1 MITDKKQLLLITNKQ
16 DMVDCIQEGISM
28 HFELTEA
35 NSLHTGFNIALNLLP
50 DVILLD
56 YASFRS
62 GKNFKNIAN
71 FKSNHFLTK
80 AWLIVYAEARFR
92 AEAESRFRKVVDEFV
107 YSPSIETLCGKII
120 KMVYA
125 NRSLSNFWKDAFMGM
140 FNLISKPVLLLDQN
154 EIIAMNDAF
163 KQSFRVKNSKG
174 LKLTDFVK
182 CENAQK
188 VKESLRN
195 FARGKHIKA
204 ATKTTLLLRDDKL
217 RNARINFSKLNKNFG
232 HQFVMFIDFIEQNE
246 EINNNIGT
254 SSQEVEACFK
264 QNDQLTEFKFT
275 NREKEI
281 IQLLIKGYKTKDIS
295 EALFISPK
303 TIEKHR
309 SNIIKR
315 TNSDT
320 ILESIIY
327 AISHDLIDYRKV
339 Q

>member
-1 MITDKKQLLLITNKQ
+1 MITEKKQLLLITSKQ
-16 DMVDCIQEGISM
+16 SMVDCIQEGLSM
-28 HFELTEA
+28 QFEVTHS

-56 YASFRS
+56 YSSFRS

-80 AWLIVYAEARFR
+80 AWLVVYAEARFQT
-92 AEAESRFRKVVDEFV
+92 EAESRFRKVVDEFI
-107 YSPSIETLCGKII
+107 YSPSMESLCGKII
-120 KMVYA
+120 KMVYS

-140 FNLISKPVLLLDQN
+140 FNLMSKPVLLLDQN
-154 EIIAMNDAF
+154 EIVAMNDAF
-163 KQSFRVKNSKG
+163 KQSFRLTKSDG
-174 LKLTDFVK
+174 LKLTDFIK
-182 CENAQK
+182 CENVQK
-188 VKESLRN
+188 VKDSLRN
-195 FARGKHIKA
+195 FARGKHTKA
-204 ATKTTLLLRDDKL
+204 STKTSLMLRDDKV
-217 RNARINFSKLNKNFG
+217 RNARITFSKLSRNFG
-232 HQFVMFIDFIEQNE
+232 HQFVMFIDFME
-246 EINNNIGT
+246 EKDVITDGIGT
-254 SSQEVEACFK
+254 SSEDVEDCFK
-264 QNDQLTEFKFT
+264 QNSHLTDFKFT

-281 IQLLIKGYKTKDIS
+281 IELLIKGYKTKDIS

-327 AISHDLIDYRKV
+327 AISHDLIDYQKV
-339 Q
+339 

>member
-1 MITDKKQLLLITNKQ
+1 MITDKKQLLLVTNKQ
-16 DMVDCIQEGISM
+16 TMVDCVQEGISM
-28 HFELTEA
+28 QFELTQA

-56 YASFRS
+56 YSSFRS
-62 GKNFKNIAN
+62 GRNFKNIAN

-80 AWLIVYAEARFR
+80 AWLVVYAEDRYR
-92 AEAESRFRKVVDEFV
+92 AEAESRFRRVVDEFV
-107 YSPSIETLCGKII
+107 YSPTIEALCGKII
-120 KMVYA
+120 KMVYS

-163 KQSFRVKNSKG
+163 KQSFKVKTNKG

-182 CENAQK
+182 CENVQK
-188 VKESLRN
+188 VKDSLRN

-204 ATKTTLLLRDDKL
+204 ATKTTLLLRNDKI
-217 RNARINFSKLNKNFG
+217 RNARINFSKLNKNYG
-232 HQFVMFIDFIEQNE
+232 HQFIMIIDFTGKE
-246 EINNNIGT
+246 EVINGNIGT
-254 SSQEVEACFK
+254 ASESVEECFK
-264 QNDQLTEFKFT
+264 QNGQLPEFKFT
-275 NREKEI
+275 KREKEI
-281 IQLLIKGYKTKDIS
+281 IELLIKGYKTKEIS

-327 AISHDLIDYRKV
+327 ALNHNLLDYQKAV
-339 Q
+339 

>member
-1 MITDKKQLLLITNKQ
+1 MITEKKQLLLITNKQ
-16 DMVDCIQEGISM
+16 SMVDCVQEGVSM
-28 HFELTEA
+28 QFEVAHA
-35 NSLHTGFNIALNLLP
+35 NSLHTGFNMALNLLP

-56 YASFRS
+56 YSSFRS
-62 GKNFKNIAN
+62 GRNFKNIAN

-80 AWLIVYAEARFR
+80 AWLVVYAEERYR
-92 AEAESRFRKVVDEFV
+92 AEAESRFRKVVDEFL
-107 YSPSIETLCGKII
+107 YSPTIEALCGKII
-120 KMVYA
+120 KLVYS

-140 FNLISKPVLLLDQN
+140 FNIISQPVVLLDQN
-154 EIIAMNDAF
+154 EIVAMNDAF
-163 KQSFRVKNSKG
+163 KQSFDVRDKKG

-182 CENAQK
+182 CENIQK
-188 VKESLRN
+188 VKDSLRN

-204 ATKTTLLLRDDKL
+204 STKTALLLRNDKV
-217 RNARINFSKLNKNFG
+217 RNARINFSKLNRNFG
-232 HQFVMFIDFIEQNE
+232 HQFVMFIDLME
-246 EINNNIGT
+246 ENDVINDRIGT
-254 SSQEVEACFK
+254 ASEEVEDCFK
-264 QNDQLTEFKFT
+264 QNSQLTDFKFT

-281 IQLLIKGYKTKDIS
+281 IELLIKGYKTKDIS

-327 AISHDLIDYRKV
+327 AINHKLIDYQKV
-339 Q
+339 